1 MRIESTQSGDEVSL
15 KTEGSWGSE
24 GSYLADSASRVFE
37 TEMFVKFS
45 LLYANTKV

>member
-1 MRIESTQSGDEVSL
+1 MGIGVSL

-24 GSYLADSASRVFE
+24 GSTSNLADSASRVFE

-45 LLYANTKV
+45 LLYANSKV